1 MSNAILARVA
11 ALQWFHSIDLGGGIV
26 THGLASI
33 GQLTAQAN
41 VYFQGDT
48 AKGASVLD
56 IGCWDGFNALEAVRR
71 GASRVVALDHS
82 VWHHH
87 PWASRQTVEL
97 VREVAAPALE
107 IVDLDLHA
115 ITPATMGRF
124 DVVLFCGVL
133 YHLRDM
139 LAGLTAAASVAD
151 RMLIVETHMDAAD
164 LARPAAVFY
173 PGAELN
179 GDASNWWGPNQLCV
193 EAMLSVLG
201 FPKVEYTPH
210 PTVPSRGIFRALRE

>member
-1 MSNAILARVA
+1 
-11 ALQWFHSIDLGGGIV
+11 
-26 THGLASI
+26 
-33 GQLTAQAN
+33 
-41 VYFQGDT
+41 
-48 AKGASVLD
+48 
-56 IGCWDGFNALEAVRR
+56 
-71 GASRVVALDHS
+71 
-82 VWHHH
+82 
-87 PWASRQTVEL
+87 
-97 VREVAAPALE
+97 
-107 IVDLDLHA
+107 
-115 ITPATMGRF
+115 MGRF

-164 LARPAAVFY
+164 IHRPAAVFY

-201 FPKVEYTPH
+201 FPRWNTRHTRPCPRAAYSEPYGSSPGFVIHRRPPATSSSVVPGSAYEASPCRH
-210 PTVPSRGIFRALRE
+210 GEAPTRR